1 MTVARGGGG
10 AGTVERYT
18 GGGGSGLG
26 EVVEMILDKGLVVD
40 VFARVS
46 LLGIEIITIDI
57 RIVIASVDTYLKFA
71 EATNRLDLY
80 TKGGGGLPELIE
92 DIADGGARG
101 KTGRVLDTAA
111 DTGGQWLVDGV
122 ASRDHEPQGAESA
135 RRRPRRARTGG
146 QSSDAGTP
154 ARQPGEST

>member
-10 AGTVERYT
+10 AGTVERYS
-18 GGGGSGLG
+18 GGGGSGLA

-80 TKGGGGLPELIE
+80 AKGGKGLPELIE
-92 DIADGGARG
+92 GISDGGARG
-101 KTGRVLDTAA
+101 KTGGVLDTA
-111 DTGGQWLVDGV
+111 DNVGQRLGDG
-122 ASRDHEPQGAESA
+122 AAARDHEPQRAEPA
-135 RRRPRRARTGG
+135 RRRPGRARTSG
-146 QSSDAGTP
+146 QSSDAAP
-154 ARQPGEST
+154 QPDNPGGST